1 MSKIMSADI
10 FRSLAGNVDIAAL
23 CEALYDINGV
33 VECDGAG
40 GLTESAGVA
49 GFDTTAIHTDASGEI
64 AALTTKADPVD
75 GDLLVIEDSEAT
87 NAKKKMTL
95 GNLSALL
102 ATIGDNVAAA
112 SAANEGQLRY
122 TKTATM
128 ASIDISI
135 QTGVG
140 TYAWSSILFH
150 DWT

>member
-23 CEALYDINGV
+23 GEALHGIDGV

-40 GLTESAGVA
+40 GLTASAGVA
-49 GFDTTAIHTDASGEI
+49 GFDTTAIHTNASGEI
-64 AALTTKADPVD
+64 AALTAKTAPVD
-75 GDLLVIEDSEAT
+75 DDLLVIEDSAAT
-87 NAKKKMTL
+87 NAKKKLTL

-122 TKTATM
+122 TKTATT
-128 ASIDISI
+128 ATLDISM
-135 QTGVG
+135 QTGAS
-140 TYAWSSILFH
+140 TYAWTSIVAQ